1 MMLPVGG
8 GMTTSRTKLDMYTSA
23 ASDPVFAALGDYVIA
38 GLGSG
43 TGSSSLMLGQI
54 CGIEFA
60 HAAPGQ
66 YHYLGSFSLPGFA
79 RGTYNS
85 VLISHASGALDHI
98 EAFDPEQH
106 VIAINQTGSFSGA
119 IAPAAHL
126 LGRGDAIF
134 PHRYMTGG
142 HLNSITAVAAGKAD
156 LAAIDRLSFNLAK
169 AIGQEGIE
177 QVRVIDV
184 TPARP
189 GLPFICDAAVEDA
202 EVEIMRQ
209 RLARAMTQPFWGEFE
224 RLLEVTGIDMINP
237 AEFATMREL

>member
-1 MMLPVGG
+1 MPVGS
-8 GMTTSRTKLDMYTSA
+8 GMASIRTKLDMYAAA
-23 ASDPVFAALGDYVIA
+23 ASDPVFAALADYVIA
-38 GLGSG
+38 GLGS
-43 TGSSSLMLGQI
+43 TAAPSTLMLGQI

-85 VLISHASGALDHI
+85 VLISRASSRLDHI
-98 EAFDPEQH
+98 EVFAPEQH
-106 VIAINQTGSFSGA
+106 VMAINEAGSFSGA

-126 LGRGDAIF
+126 LGRGDAVF
-134 PHRYMTGG
+134 PQRQMTGG
-142 HLNSITAVAAGKAD
+142 HLNSIAAVAAGAAD
-156 LAAIDRLSFNLAK
+156 LAAIDRLSFNLAR
-169 AIGQEGIE
+169 AISPEQVE

-189 GLPFICDAAVEDA
+189 GLPFICDAAVEDD

-209 RLARAMTQPFWGEFE
+209 RLARATAQPFWAEFE

-237 AEFATMREL
+237 ADFAAMREV

>member
-1 MMLPVGG
+1 MVPLGG
-8 GMTTSRTKLDMYTSA
+8 GMTTLCTKLDMYGSA
-23 ASDPVFAALGDYVIA
+23 ASAPVFAALGDYVIA
-38 GLGSG
+38 GLGAGLGPS
-43 TGSSSLMLGQI
+43 TLMLGQI

-85 VLISHASGALDHI
+85 VLISHIGGALDHI
-98 EAFDPEQH
+98 EAFDPVQH
-106 VIAINQTGSFSGA
+106 VIAINEAGSFSGA

-126 LGRGDAIF
+126 LSRGDAIF

-169 AIGQEGIE
+169 ATSLDGIE

-189 GLPFICDAAVEDA
+189 GLPFICDAAVEDVEA
-202 EVEIMRQ
+202 EIMRQ

-237 AEFATMREL
+237 ADFAAMREV